1 MFERLADAKSRGDVP
16 YLIDAF
22 RDPKARYYA
31 AQCLGDLGAK
41 EAIPP
46 LIRLLHAGERASR
59 SSAADAL
66 ARMGA
71 LEAVPEIISRLEVEE
86 DFAPRSWM
94 ISALGR
100 LGDDAALEPLTRLLA
115 DPDVRVRLAAAR
127 ALGML
132 GNPEAIEPLRYAA
145 KHERWDNRSGYRKA
159 IKAIKA
165 KRAAYP

>member
-1 MFERLADAKSRGDVP
+1 
-16 YLIDAF
+16 
-22 RDPKARYYA
+22 
-31 AQCLGDLGAK
+31 
-41 EAIPP
+41 
-46 LIRLLHAGERASR
+46 
-59 SSAADAL
+59 
-66 ARMGA
+66 MGA

-132 GNPEAIEPLRYAA
+132 GNPEAIEPLRDAA
-145 KHERWDNRSGYRKA
+145 KHERWDNRGRYRKA

-165 KRAAYP
+165 KRAAYQ